1 MKLIPRIIFNWF
13 IGFLVFLL
21 IVFVLNKVDI
31 NIPIYS
37 LIVDFIDTNL
47 FSLIVMSVFF
57 MIADVFFQLHMPFNL
72 PSPLFSG
79 AASVMLAS
87 FIIRMILFIEKIL
100 GIQAVSELSFAYD
113 TVYIIVFVVVIVSGY
128 IRLFTRKDLAKMAKK
143 EVKKK

>member
-21 IVFVLNKVDI
+21 IVFVLNKVSID
-31 NIPIYS
+31 IPIYP
-37 LIVDFIDTNL
+37 LIVDFIDANL
-47 FSLIVMSVFF
+47 FSLIMMSIFF

-79 AASVMLAS
+79 AAAVMLTA
-87 FIIRMILFIEKIL
+87 FIIRMILFVEGIL

-113 TVYIIVFVVVIVSGY
+113 TVYLIVFVVVIVSGY
-128 IRLFTRKDLAKMAKK
+128 FRLFTRKDLMKMTKK
-143 EVKKK
+143 EVNKK